1 MAMTDSGN
9 DLAWSTTNNGGDGGS
24 LTARGLS
31 IQTILGSLL
40 IGGRVDLSAGGWGAG
55 ERGGL
60 STNDLI
66 SKLLSVL
73 HLSPPLAR
81 RPRQLRARAF
91 SVGQM
96 HKLHHGGKGQGHPWW
111 LLLEGHW
118 RDSGSGRPHAKA
130 LVSMPERLRPESLG
144 PLIQDMGSH
153 TMPPPPHGLVAHTR
167 CS

>member
-1 MAMTDSGN
+1 MAMTDGGN

-31 IQTILGSLL
+31 IQTILGGLL
-40 IGGRVDLSAGGWGAG
+40 IGGRVDLSAGGWGSG

-60 STNDLI
+60 STNGLI

-111 LLLEGHW
+111 TV
-118 RDSGSGRPHAKA
+118 AAAA
-130 LVSMPERLRPESLG
+130 LMPRHLSRCQRGFGLSPWAHS
-144 PLIQDMGSH
+144 SRKWAH
-153 TMPPPPHGLVAHTR
+153 TQCPPPPMAWRHTPAVCR
-167 CS
+167 